1 MAIDAD
7 VIVERRRLKRSRALW
22 RLVALAVL
30 VVLVAAPLIQQ
41 GVLRTRHVARL
52 EITGIIDDNPV
63 LPGAIDDIA
72 EDDSAE
78 ALIVAI
84 DSPGGTV
91 TGSEAIYDALRRVAA
106 QKPVV
111 AVMGST
117 AASGG
122 YIVALGADHIFA
134 RRNTITGSIGVLMQ
148 AMEFSGLLQK
158 VGVVVTEVKS
168 APLKGEPSMFK
179 PLDPKAREATQVL
192 IDDAYGWFLDIV
204 ASRRGLT
211 PEQARA
217 LGDGRAYSGKQ
228 AVEQKLID
236 GLGDERTAKEWLK
249 SQYGLSQNLPVRT
262 VNPFRQQGFLG
273 SFDSSLGQLL
283 LTALTGKTLESK
295 RLTLDG
301 LVAIWHPGL

>member
-22 RLVALAVL
+22 RLTALFVL
-30 VVLVAAPLIQQ
+30 VVLIAAPLIQQ
-41 GVLRTRHVARL
+41 GVIHRRHIARI

-63 LPGAIDDIA
+63 MPEAIEDIA
-72 EDDSAE
+72 DDDSAE

-91 TGSEAIYDALRRVAA
+91 TGSEAIYDSLRRVAA

-111 AVMGST
+111 AVMGGT

-122 YIVALGADHIFA
+122 YIVALGADHIIA

-148 AMEFSGLLQK
+148 AMEFSGLMEK
-158 VGVVVTEVKS
+158 MGVSVSEIKS

-179 PLDPKAREATQVL
+179 PLDPKARQATQLL
-192 IDDAYGWFLDIV
+192 IDDAYDWFVEIV
-204 ASRRGLT
+204 ASRRGLS
-211 PEQARA
+211 PDDARA
-217 LGDGRAYSGKQ
+217 LGDGRVYSGKQ
-228 AVEQKLID
+228 AVETKLID
-236 GLGDERTAKEWLK
+236 GLGDEHTAREWLK
-249 SQYGLSQNLPVRT
+249 SQYGLSESLPVRT
-262 VNPFRQQGFLG
+262 VNPYGRPGFLG
-273 SFDSSLGQLL
+273 GFDNSLAQVLF
-283 LTALTGKTLESK
+283 TALTGKTLESK

>member
-22 RLVALAVL
+22 RMVALAVL

-41 GVLRTRHVARL
+41 GVIHTRHVARL
-52 EITGIIDDNPV
+52 EITGIIDDNP
-63 LPGAIDDIA
+63 LMPAAIDDIA

-111 AVMGST
+111 AVMGAT

-122 YIVALGADHIFA
+122 YIVALGADRILA

-148 AMEFSGLLQK
+148 AMEFSGLLEK
-158 VGVVVTEVKS
+158 VGVAVTEVKS

-179 PLDPKAREATQVL
+179 PLDPKAREATQEL
-192 IDDAYGWFLDIV
+192 IDDAYDWFLEIV
-204 ASRRGLT
+204 QSRRGLS
-211 PEQARA
+211 PDAARA
-217 LGDGRAYSGKQ
+217 LGDGRAFSGKQ
-228 AVEQKLID
+228 AVAQKLID

-249 SQYGLSQNLPVRT
+249 SQYGLSEGLPVRT
-262 VNPFRQQGFLG
+262 VDPFGRQDFLG
-273 SFDSSLGQLL
+273 SLEGSLGQLAF
-283 LTALTGKTLESK
+283 TALTGKTLESK

>member
-41 GVLRTRHVARL
+41 GVIRTRHVARI
-52 EITGIIDDNPV
+52 EIVGIIDDTPV
-63 LPGAIDDIA
+63 LPAAIDDIA
-72 EDDSAE
+72 DDDSAE

-91 TGSEAIYDALRRVAA
+91 TGSEAIYDALRRVSA

-111 AVMGST
+111 AVMGAT

-122 YIVALGADHIFA
+122 YIVALGADHILA

-148 AMEFSGLLQK
+148 AMEFSGLMEK
-158 VGVVVTEVKS
+158 VGVSVTEVKS

-192 IDDAYGWFLDIV
+192 IDDAYDWFLEIV
-204 ASRRGLT
+204 ESRRAI
-211 PEQARA
+211 PPAQARV
-217 LGDGRAYSGKQ
+217 LGDGRAFSGKQ

-236 GLGDERTAKEWLK
+236 GLGDEHTAKKWLK
-249 SQYGLSQNLPVRT
+249 SQYGLSENLPVRT
-262 VNPFRQQGFLG
+262 VNPYRRQSFLG
-273 SFDSSLGQLL
+273 SLEGSLGQLA